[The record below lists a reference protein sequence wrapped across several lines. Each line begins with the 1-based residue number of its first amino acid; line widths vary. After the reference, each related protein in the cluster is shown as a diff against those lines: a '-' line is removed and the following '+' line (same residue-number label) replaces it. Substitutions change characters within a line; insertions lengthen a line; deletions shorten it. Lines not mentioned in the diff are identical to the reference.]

1 MEMCKKERMKSC
13 INYTVSLLSG
23 GVLAPEWGGANNP
36 VWGGDVEPLAGT
48 RCSGWG
54 QRKSLDVLCSSHFQ
68 EVVSRAHH
76 SSPHHSCEVLLS
88 FSYTATSSAYPYPS
102 PLPAVLHPQ
111 FKPVLC
117 GRVGNLMAEQTCYL
131 NSPFCND
138 TIAALF
144 NGSWN

>member
-1 MEMCKKERMKSC
+1 MYQLHC
-13 INYTVSLLSG
+13 VSVVGWSFSARVG
-23 GVLAPEWGGANNP
+23 GGANNL

-54 QRKSLDVLCSSHFQ
+54 QRKALDVLCSSHFQ

-88 FSYTATSSAYPYPS
+88 FSYTAASSAHPHPS

-117 GRVGNLMAEQTCYL
+117 GGVGHLMAEL
-131 NSPFCND
+131 NLLS
-138 TIAALF
+138 
-144 NGSWN
+144 